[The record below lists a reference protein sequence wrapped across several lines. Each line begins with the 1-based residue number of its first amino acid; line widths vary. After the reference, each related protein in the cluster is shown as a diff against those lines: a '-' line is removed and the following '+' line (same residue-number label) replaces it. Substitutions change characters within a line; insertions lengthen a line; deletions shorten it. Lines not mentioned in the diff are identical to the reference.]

1 MKKNI
6 KQYISIPELAKLLG
20 LSRVAVFKKVKSGEI
35 PAVRIGRNYAISL
48 RFIDKILGKILS
60 EADKK
65 EIDAAVEKTVQEYGE
80 VLKLLGRE

>member
-1 MKKNI
+1 MKNNK
-6 KQYISIPELAKLLG
+6 KQYLSIPELAKLLG

-80 VLKLLGRE
+80 VLKLLGGD